1 MTRFFW
7 LREDEA
13 ATAAFSGT
21 FNAVHKWSLPGVKCS
36 DCGATWSSWGCHYP
50 CVDLSPLPERAE
62 FERARPEPFPE
73 FARLRERVRPL
84 APANALLP
92 PGAAFG
98 PLVGTASGEFG
109 PFAWQGTSLL
119 LVRSEAL
126 QSLRTEGVRGLLA
139 ARAELRFRKKD
150 PPELMDLQL
159 EPRGL
164 FHRDCLPADVPPPCE
179 ACGRPAFDR
188 PEAPVLDAASLPSD
202 VDIFRLADFTTMI
215 VGTERVVDAVK
226 RLGLP
231 GLLAQELPV
240 R

>member
-13 ATAAFSGT
+13 ATSAFSGA
-21 FNAVHKWSLPGVKCS
+21 FNAVHKWSLPGVTCS

-50 CVDLSPLPERAE
+50 CVDLSKLPERAE
-62 FERARPEPFPE
+62 FERARPEPYPE

-84 APANALLP
+84 APVNAVLP

-98 PLVGTASGEFG
+98 PLMGTASGEFG
-109 PFAWQGTSLL
+109 PFTWQGTSLL
-119 LVRSEAL
+119 LVRRDAL
-126 QSLRTEGVRGLLA
+126 ERLQATGVHGLVGART
-139 ARAELRFRKKD
+139 ELRFRKKD

-159 EPRGL
+159 EPHGL
-164 FHRDCLPADVPPPCE
+164 LHRDCIPSDTPPPCE
-179 ACGRPAFDR
+179 TCGRRAFDR
-188 PEAPVLDAASLPSD
+188 PEEPVLDAASLPSD
-202 VDIFRLADFTTMI
+202 VDIFRLANFTTMI
-215 VGTERVVDAVK
+215 VGTDRFVDAVK

-231 GLLAQELPV
+231 GLSAEELPV